1 VQSLKAFESE
11 MGQENSDYES
21 RKKSNGSD
29 NKLRA
34 FYAVSYVL
42 SSDPVRL
49 LRIFAVIVIVSQ
61 LLRFFSQLSLGVE
74 PLARLAWYHGFN
86 TVVAVVVLALSAS
99 PKFRRWWPVT
109 MFIACC
115 LVVVNATAKNVVGG
129 NLTEALFVSLLLM
142 VFGTALLVPWGFRW
156 QAALNIVVIADMALN
171 DVLVPPGSDVMAL
184 HWFGLVFA
192 AALAQSASWLAEYSR
207 EQDRHVKQLT
217 ESGERLRMEIAR
229 RVEAEQKLREN
240 LTELKRIQEE
250 LVRAREDA
258 LAASKAKSEFLSSM
272 SHEIRTPVNVIL
284 GMAEL
289 LSETAL
295 TGEQRRFLEV
305 MRSNI
310 SALLALISDVLDLAR
325 IESGRIELESA
336 NFELDRLVE
345 QLVSDTAILAHEKGL
360 ELIARIEPQVPTAL
374 IGDPLRL
381 TQILTNLLSNAIKFT
396 SAGQVLLSVAVAQ
409 PSTEEGVSGVSTT
422 DSADANRSWLHFT
435 VSDTGIGIPQTRL
448 QTIFDSF
455 AQADSSTTRRFGG
468 AGLGL
473 AIVKRL
479 VELQG
484 GSIWVES
491 EVGKGSTFHVIL
503 PFRVQTDALRADKPK
518 GEWDEALRLE
528 GLRVLVVDDSE
539 LNQEVVKEILSESG
553 AEIEGASSS
562 EQALA
567 KLERAIEIGA
577 PYGLLIIDST
587 ISDPDGFQLVE
598 NVKNRALAGDGIGA
612 LPIIMMLTTAHLNE
626 QVKRAEAL
634 GVDYYIVKPV
644 RRADLLSVVGK
655 VLGGKREFA
664 QASLQTQAGDAVA
677 EAFDAPL
684 SILLAEDSE
693 DNKFVISAYLKNT
706 PHKLDFAENG
716 EKAVERFIAAR
727 KAATG
732 YDVVLM
738 DIQMP
743 VMDGYTA
750 VRLIRQWEQQNGES
764 RAFIVALTASALS
777 EDISKCFEA
786 GCDSYIAKP
795 VRKRT
800 LLEVLEQ
807 ARNAGRSMSLSLPL
821 SADNRSGNQSQ
832 VAEVVPP
839 DLGSLMPQFI
849 TRKRQDLAQL
859 LDASKHRDYATIR
872 ALGHRIKGD
881 GQMMGFEV
889 MSKVGQA
896 LEIAA
901 EGENLEEIRRLIQTL
916 SNYLSS
922 IRIDPR

>member
-1 VQSLKAFESE
+1 MQSLKAFESE

>member
-1 VQSLKAFESE
+1 